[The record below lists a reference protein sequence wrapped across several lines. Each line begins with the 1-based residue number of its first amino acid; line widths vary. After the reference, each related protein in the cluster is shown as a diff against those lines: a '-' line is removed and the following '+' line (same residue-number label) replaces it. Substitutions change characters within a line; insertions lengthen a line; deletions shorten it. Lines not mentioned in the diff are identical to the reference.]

1 MLEIIKTKDGSHSL
15 LVPEMNETY
24 HSTHGALTES
34 QYVFIEKGLAYF
46 HEKFTNQKTIHVLE
60 AGFGTGL
67 NALLTFLYATEH
79 DLDVVYH
86 SLETNPIDSGIVSQ
100 LNYHEQLAYPKA
112 KETYEML
119 HQAEWNKPV
128 RISGNFSLQKIKQPL
143 QEYESMANQVDVVY
157 YDAFAPSRQPDMW
170 QPELYAK
177 LYKLM
182 KSNGIFVTYCAQGQ
196 FKRDLKATGFEVE
209 KLPGPPG
216 KAEMTRGEKV
226 I

>member
-34 QYVFIEKGLAYF
+34 QYVFIEKGLACFY
-46 HEKFTNQKTIHVLE
+46 EKYPEEKAIHVLE
-60 AGFGTGL
+60 VGFGTGL

-79 DLDVVYH
+79 NLDVVYH
-86 SLETNPIDSGIVSQ
+86 SLETNPIDSGIVRQ
-100 LNYHEQLAYPKA
+100 LNYHEQLMTYPKA

-143 QEYESMANQVDVVY
+143 QEYESATNQIDVVY

-170 QPELYAK
+170 QPELYTK

-182 KSNGIFVTYCAQGQ
+182 KSNGILVTYCAQGQ

-216 KAEMTRGEKV
+216 KAEMTRGRK
-226 I
+226 